1 MQVEDRLKELKETI
15 NKKVPRGV
23 EVTDVEFEGPEMV
36 IYTDN
41 PEKFAAEQ
49 DLIKTLARDL
59 RKRIVVRQSKK
70 KTTYYVREDSS
81 CGFISWDIP
90 QTRKCPKCGD
100 IVLKKKNRDQY
111 YCRSNCGWT
120 EENKK

>member
-49 DLIKTLARDL
+49 
-59 RKRIVVRQSKK
+59 
-70 KTTYYVREDSS
+70 E
-81 CGFISWDIP
+81 
-90 QTRKCPKCGD
+90 
-100 IVLKKKNRDQY
+100 
-111 YCRSNCGWT
+111 
-120 EENKK
+120 

>member
-49 DLIKTLARDL
+49 DL
-59 RKRIVVRQSKK
+59 KRANFTVQK
-70 KTTYYVREDSS
+70 KTWARLNLL
-81 CGFISWDIP
+81 GFHLIDGITP
-90 QTRKCPKCGD
+90 
-100 IVLKKKNRDQY
+100 VV
-111 YCRSNCGWT
+111 
-120 EENKK
+120 